1 MMPRV
6 SALAYA
12 FFACLVLVLGAAALP
27 VVGGNG
33 FSAAGAASITAT
45 AGAALGTTTYSV
57 GSNWGSIPTTTS
69 SGTPLPGALVQTFT
83 TSLVGSPGP
92 QNFFSYNSGTV
103 NLAATTYTVTLS
115 QSGVI
120 VGTPA
125 ATLKTCTVTWTT
137 TCGGTSTT
145 INTWTG
151 GAGTPTATAVV
162 PVAPGARLSI
172 QTSISGVGLSLGGTI
187 TVTINTGVNSM
198 TPRQIRAATITT
210 A

>member
-1 MMPRV
+1 MPRV
-6 SALAYA
+6 PASAYA
-12 FFACLVLVLGAAALP
+12 FCGCLLVLGALAFP
-27 VVGGNG
+27 VFGGSG
-33 FSAAGAASITAT
+33 SGAAGAASITAT
-45 AGAALGTTTYSV
+45 AGATLGKTTFSA
-57 GSNWGSIPTTTS
+57 GANWGSIPTTTS
-69 SGTPLPGALVQTFT
+69 SGTPSAGALVQTFT
-83 TSLVGSPGP
+83 TSLIGSPGP

-103 NLAATTYTVTLS
+103 NLVATTYTVTLS

-120 VGTPA
+120 VGTPS

-151 GAGTPTATAVV
+151 GAGSPTATTVV

-198 TPRQIRAATITT
+198 APRQIRAATFTT